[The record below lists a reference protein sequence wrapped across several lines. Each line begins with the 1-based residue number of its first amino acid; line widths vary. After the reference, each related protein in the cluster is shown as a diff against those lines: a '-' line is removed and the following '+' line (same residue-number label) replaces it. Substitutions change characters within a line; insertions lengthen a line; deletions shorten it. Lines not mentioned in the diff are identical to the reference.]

1 MDVKKIIEIV
11 SDVEN
16 KTNKDL
22 LTAEVILFEEF
33 EKTKSLIIE
42 LTEHLEKIEESYLT
56 ISKEIQRRNIQW
68 KL

>member
-16 KTNKDL
+16 KPNKDL
-22 LTAEVILFEEF
+22 LGAEVILFEEF

-56 ISKEIQRRNIQW
+56 ISKEIQKRNIQ
-68 KL
+68 

>member
-56 ISKEIQRRNIQW
+56 ISKEIQRRNIQ
-68 KL
+68 

>member
-42 LTEHLEKIEESYLT
+42 LTEHLEKIEESHLT
-56 ISKEIQRRNIQW
+56 ISKEIQRRNIQ
-68 KL
+68 

>member
-42 LTEHLEKIEESYLT
+42 LTEHLEKIEESHLT